1 MTGHEDKAVAIHY
14 TEELPAPIVL
24 ASGRGRVAEAI
35 VRIARESGVTL
46 VADPDLA
53 DALIPLQVNSLIPE
67 SLYEVIAA
75 LLVFVRGLKAE
86 TK

>member
-1 MTGHEDKAVAIHY
+1 VTGHEDRAVAIHY

-24 ASGRGRVAEAI
+24 ASGRGQMAEAI

-46 VADPDLA
+46 VSDPDLA
-53 DALIPLQVNSLIPE
+53 AALIPLEVNSLIPE

-75 LLVFVRGLKAE
+75 LLVFVRGLRAE
-86 TK
+86 RK

>member
-1 MTGHEDKAVAIHY
+1 VTGHEDKAVAIHY

-24 ASGRGRVAEAI
+24 ASGRGQMAEAI

-46 VADPDLA
+46 VADPVLA
-53 DALIPLQVNSLIPE
+53 DALIPLEINSLIPE

-86 TK
+86 EK